1 MAANPHYIVKGIAG
15 NMAVVEAK
23 DLAAE
28 NELLALGF
36 SKRDGVFETPVGTI
50 DDRATLVRQLVQL
63 GAAFSTGKDWSPA
76 EFVEYLK
83 ELGLVTQ
90 SFKTIS
96 WKGPGQFEVR

>member
-1 MAANPHYIVKGIAG
+1 MATNPSVIVEDIAG
-15 NMAVVEAK
+15 NMAVVVAQ

-36 SKRDGVFETPVGTI
+36 SKSDGVFEKPVGAI
-50 DDRATLVRQLVQL
+50 DDRVTLVRQLIQL
-63 GAAFSTGKDWSPA
+63 GAAFSAGRDWSPS
-76 EFVEYLK
+76 ECVEYLK
-83 ELGLVTQ
+83 DQGLVTQ

>member
-1 MAANPHYIVKGIAG
+1 MTTSLSFIVKDIAG

-23 DLAAE
+23 DLAAQ

-36 SKRDGVFETPVGTI
+36 SKRDSVFEKPVGTI
-50 DDRATLVRQLVQL
+50 DDRATLVRQLIQL

-76 EFVEYLK
+76 ELVEYLK